1 MRKKKMSIVISPH
14 LLEEMS
20 NYVRKRGKSEFIE
33 QALQNELKRLKKQQL
48 IQAYRESAKE
58 AEQENQF
65 LEGVSGDGLPKAW

>member
-20 NYVRKRGKSEFIE
+20 NYVRERGRSEFIE

-48 IQAYRESAKE
+48 IQAYR
-58 AEQENQF
+58 
-65 LEGVSGDGLPKAW
+65 

>member
-20 NYVRKRGKSEFIE
+20 KYVRKRGRSKFIE

-58 AEQENQF
+58 ARQENQF
-65 LEGVSGDGLPKAW
+65 FEGVSGDGLSKAL